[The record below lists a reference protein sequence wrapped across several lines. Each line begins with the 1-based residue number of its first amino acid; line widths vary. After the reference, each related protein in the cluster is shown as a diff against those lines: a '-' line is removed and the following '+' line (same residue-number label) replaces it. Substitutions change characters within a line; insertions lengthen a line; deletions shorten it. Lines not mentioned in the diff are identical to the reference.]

1 MTLDPLASHPSGRS
15 YVLKLHRDARPQQ
28 GLLFGRL
35 ESMASGHSFAF
46 ANADELLRCLAIDAP
61 ESPAGPSRV
70 PAIGDRGR

>member
-35 ESMASGHSFAF
+35 ESMAGGHSFAF
-46 ANADELLRCLAIDAP
+46 ANADELLRCLALDASQQP
-61 ESPAGPSRV
+61 DTADPVRLG
-70 PAIGDRGR
+70 GR